1 MKTEG
6 GDAVKSKWEDDD
18 TGISDDEM
26 LTDEEKGLL
35 LLLLLLLLFL
45 LLCLEKK
52 REFREWRKAHYNEF
66 AAVQRARELM
76 KVIAGSRSFSFTPP
90 LSSLLLGRRR

>member
-1 MKTEG
+1 MKTEVE
-6 GDAVKSKWEDDD
+6 DAVKSKWEDDD

-35 LLLLLLLLFL
+35 LFLLLLLLFL

-76 KVIAGSRSFSFTPP
+76 KVITLIFLYSSSI
-90 LSSLLLGRRR
+90 LSSFRKTKMN